1 MARPALIDSNPNQY
15 NQGFRY
21 FPFMVS
27 FDRCN
32 GSCNNLDDT
41 SGRIFVP
48 NKTEGVNL
56 SASKLV
62 TRKHKSKTLKKIYY
76 ASINVCLM
84 VENVIQIKRGMKNC
98 VDVSAKVTKII
109 MWPKI
114 CIYILNPSACTYR
127 NGKYSASVIGDSAI
141 TCNEIIEVTKNIAT
155 ETVPTKII
163 STNFNKKKVSYKI

>member
-1 MARPALIDSNPNQY
+1 MARPTLIDSNPNEY

-56 SASKLV
+56 SVSKLV
-62 TRKHKSKTLKKIYY
+62 TRKHESKTLKNIYY
-76 ASINVCLM
+76 ANINVCLM
-84 VENVIQIKRGMKNC
+84 VENVIQIKHGMKNC
-98 VDVSAKVTKII
+98 VDVSAKVTTII
-109 MWPKI
+109 MCAK
-114 CIYILNPSACTYR
+114 IYIY
-127 NGKYSASVIGDSAI
+127 V
-141 TCNEIIEVTKNIAT
+141 
-155 ETVPTKII
+155 
-163 STNFNKKKVSYKI
+163 